1 MNASRSLQRLR
12 RVSYSPILTILTE
25 TLKGVDVI
33 SACHKQN
40 DFIMKMYNK
49 LDDHYAVHIY
59 IEGANKW
66 YKVVLVS
73 IANVFYNIVLM
84 YLIANKHV
92 IPVNAIS
99 LILNYTPTLNEQ
111 LVNTMS
117 HYSNVETAMIALE
130 QCDTY
135 INVPQERR
143 VNNTLHN
150 ASSWPSKGKIVFAN
164 YSTRYRH
171 NLPLILR
178 GVDITIHPN
187 ERIGIIGRNG
197 SGKSM
202 FVLALCR
209 ILESVEGGIYIDD
222 VNISGVDLQLLR
234 KSVTIVTQDPFV
246 IEGSLRENVDP
257 LGEYSDDEVIGVLN
271 AFKLFNNVSDKKER
285 LNVAVAEGGINL
297 SVGQRQLICFARA
310 TLKKSKVVVLDEAT
324 ASIDVDTER
333 IMKSNID
340 IYFKN
345 STVIIIAHH
354 MEMVKECN
362 RVFVIDNGIIK
373 EKNDV
378 I

>member
-1 MNASRSLQRLR
+1 
-12 RVSYSPILTILTE
+12 VSYSPILTILTE

-33 SACHKQN
+33 SASRKQN

-66 YKVVLVS
+66 YKVILVS
-73 IANVFYNIVLM
+73 IANVFYSIVLM
-84 YLIANKHV
+84 YLIVNKHI
-92 IPVNAIS
+92 IPVTAIS
-99 LILNYTPTLNEQ
+99 LILNYTSTLNEQ

-130 QCDTY
+130 RCDTY
-135 INVPQERR
+135 INIPQERKCI
-143 VNNTLHN
+143 TTTTTPH
-150 ASSWPSKGKIVFAN
+150 ASSWPSKGKIVFTN

-178 GVDITIHPN
+178 NVNITIHPN
-187 ERIGIIGRNG
+187 ERIGIIGRTG
-197 SGKSM
+197 SGKST

-222 VNISGVDLQLLR
+222 VDISGVDLQLLR

-257 LGEYSDDEVIGVLN
+257 LGEYGDDEVVEVLN
-271 AFKLFNNVSDKKER
+271 AFKLFNDVKDMKER
-285 LNVAVAEGGINL
+285 LSVAVGESGMNL

-310 TLKKSKVVVLDEAT
+310 ALKKSKVVVLDEAT

-354 MEMVKECN
+354 MEMVKGCN
-362 RVFVIDNGIIK
+362 RVFIIDNGIIK
-373 EKNDV
+373 EKDDV